1 MPSGLLVRDCA
12 PGGRGRADVRLRF
25 GTVVE
30 IGPGLRR
37 EGEPVLDAGGATLL
51 PGLHDHHLHLHAL
64 AAALGSVD
72 CGPPAV
78 RSMDALAA
86 ALRGAVPGAVRGTGY
101 HESVA
106 GPLDRWVLDGLV
118 GTVPVRVQHRSGAAW
133 FLNSEALLA
142 TGLADSPDPAVE
154 RDDLGRPTGRLLRG
168 DHLLRSAD
176 DALPD
181 LAGVGRLLA
190 SYGVTGVADA
200 TPSLA
205 PRALDAL
212 REARAL
218 GTLPQHLLLLG
229 APLEDRGDDVGPW
242 KVLLDEAAGLDLDD
256 LVEVL
261 RACRAVDRPVA
272 FHAVTTAE
280 AVVAVA
286 ALRAVGRLAGD
297 RVEHGS
303 LLPPSL
309 DSELRLLGVTV
320 VTQPHFVAERGDDYL
335 ADVDPRDTGHLY
347 RCASL
352 LAGGVA
358 VATGT
363 DAPYGGL
370 DPWRTVAAAVARRT
384 PSGAVLGAVEQL
396 PADRALALL
405 QGPLRAPGGAVRR
418 VEPGA
423 AADLVLVEGPLEG
436 VLREPT
442 SQRVVATVI
451 AGRVAWARDPG

>member
-12 PGGRGRADVRLRF
+12 PGGAGRVDVRLRA

-30 IGPGLRR
+30 VGPGLRR
-37 EGEPVLDAGGATLL
+37 DGEAVLDAQGATLL

-78 RSMDALAA
+78 RSLDALAA
-86 ALRGAVPGAVRGTGY
+86 ALQGGASAGPVRGTGY

-133 FLNSEALLA
+133 FLNSAALA
-142 TGLADSPDPAVE
+142 GLSDLDDPAVE

-176 DALPD
+176 DPLPD
-181 LAGVGRLLA
+181 LAPVGRLLA

-212 REARAL
+212 RAAHV
-218 GTLPQHLLLLG
+218 GGALPQHLLLLG

-242 KVLLDEAAGLDLDD
+242 KVLLDEAAGLDLDG

-261 RACRAVDRPVA
+261 RACRAVHRPVA

-303 LLPPSL
+303 LLPPEL
-309 DSELRLLGVTV
+309 DADLRALGVTV

-384 PSGAVLGAVEQL
+384 LSGAVLGAAEQL
-396 PADRALALL
+396 DADRALGLL
-405 QGPLRAPGGAVRR
+405 QGPLRAPGAPVRR

-423 AADLVLVEGPLEG
+423 AADLVLVDGPREAL
-436 VLREPT
+436 LREP
-442 SQRVVATVI
+442 SAQRVVATVI
-451 AGRVAWARDPG
+451 AGRVAYDRRAG